1 MKKIL
6 SILALSTITATAT
19 AAPKAYV
26 IGETEVLDAT
36 KLEPY
41 RQQMVKTLD
50 AYNGRFIVRGSTPEV
65 TEGEASKGRMAI
77 IEFDSLEKAK
87 AWYNSPE
94 YSALRPIRQGS
105 TNSRVMFVEGILA
118 Q

>member
-1 MKKIL
+1 MKKVL
-6 SILALSTITATAT
+6 TTLALSTVAATAV
-19 AAPKAYV
+19 AIPKAYV
-26 IGETEVLDAT
+26 IGETEVLDAE

-41 RQQMVKTLD
+41 RQKMVKTLE
-50 AYNGRFIVRGSTPEV
+50 AYGGKFIVRGSTPEV

-77 IEFDSLEKAK
+77 IEFDNMEKAK
-87 AWYNSPE
+87 AWYNSAE

-105 TNSRVMFVEGILA
+105 THSRVMFVEGVPA

>member
-1 MKKIL
+1 MKKVL
-6 SILALSTITATAT
+6 STLALSTVAATAVAT
-19 AAPKAYV
+19 PKAYV
-26 IGETEVLDAT
+26 IGETEVLDAA

-50 AYNGRFIVRGSTPEV
+50 AYGGKFIVRGSTPDV

-94 YSALRPIRQGS
+94 YSALRPIRQSS
-105 TNSRVMFVEGILA
+105 TDSRVMIVEGVPAL
-118 Q
+118 